1 MNPMAPSV
9 DMLRGA
15 PSLTALSGADESR
28 IRQTAQQFEATFMAQ
43 MLRPMFEGLSTE
55 APFGGGHV
63 LGTPCLEASGLL
75 GQTLGQTLGQGGQA
89 AGVFGGAHAA
99 APSLGAADCP
109 ACMRIISAMT

>member
-55 APFGGGHV
+55 APFGGGHAEETWRGFMIDEMGKQISRAGGV
-63 LGTPCLEASGLL
+63 GLADQVMAEMIRMQSGQSTVPSE
-75 GQTLGQTLGQGGQA
+75 GDA
-89 AGVFGGAHAA
+89 A
-99 APSLGAADCP
+99 
-109 ACMRIISAMT
+109 

>member
-1 MNPMAPSV
+1 MNPLAPSV

-55 APFGGGHV
+55 APFGGGHAEETWRGFMIDEMGKQISRAGGV
-63 LGTPCLEASGLL
+63 GLADQVMAEMIRMQS
-75 GQTLGQTLGQGGQA
+75 GQT
-89 AGVFGGAHAA
+89 A
-99 APSLGAADCP
+99 APIEGDAA
-109 ACMRIISAMT
+109 

>member
-55 APFGGGHV
+55 APFGGGHAEETWR
-63 LGTPCLEASGLL
+63 GFMIDEMGKQISRSGGIGLADQVMAEMIRMQA
-75 GQTLGQTLGQGGQA
+75 GQS
-89 AGVFGGAHAA
+89 A
-99 APSLGAADCP
+99 APSEGAA
-109 ACMRIISAMT
+109 A

>member
-55 APFGGGHV
+55 APFGGGHAEETWRGFMIDEMGKQISRAGGV
-63 LGTPCLEASGLL
+63 GPADQVMAEMIRMQS
-75 GQTLGQTLGQGGQA
+75 GQT
-89 AGVFGGAHAA
+89 A
-99 APSLGAADCP
+99 APIEGDAA
-109 ACMRIISAMT
+109 

>member
-43 MLRPMFEGLSTE
+43 MLRPMFAGLSTE
-55 APFGGGHV
+55 APFGGGHAEETWRGFMIDEMGKQISRAGGV
-63 LGTPCLEASGLL
+63 GLADQVMAEMIRMQS
-75 GQTLGQTLGQGGQA
+75 GQT
-89 AGVFGGAHAA
+89 A
-99 APSLGAADCP
+99 APIEGDAA
-109 ACMRIISAMT
+109 

>member
-55 APFGGGHV
+55 APFGGGHAEETWRGFMIDEMGKQISRAGGV
-63 LGTPCLEASGLL
+63 GLADQVMAEMIRMQS
-75 GQTLGQTLGQGGQA
+75 GQT
-89 AGVFGGAHAA
+89 A
-99 APSLGAADCP
+99 APIEGDAA
-109 ACMRIISAMT
+109 

>member
-15 PSLTALSGADESR
+15 PSLTALSGAAESR

-55 APFGGGHV
+55 APFGGGHAEETWRGFMIDEMGKQISRAGGV
-63 LGTPCLEASGLL
+63 GLADQVMAEMIRMQS
-75 GQTLGQTLGQGGQA
+75 GQT
-89 AGVFGGAHAA
+89 A
-99 APSLGAADCP
+99 APIEGDAA
-109 ACMRIISAMT
+109 

>member
-28 IRQTAQQFEATFMAQ
+28 IRETAQQFEATFMAQ

-55 APFGGGHV
+55 APFGGGHAEETWRGFMIDEMGKQISRAGGV
-63 LGTPCLEASGLL
+63 GLADHVMAEMIRMQS
-75 GQTLGQTLGQGGQA
+75 GQT
-89 AGVFGGAHAA
+89 A
-99 APSLGAADCP
+99 APIEGDAA
-109 ACMRIISAMT
+109 

>member
-55 APFGGGHV
+55 APFGGGHAEETWRGFMIDEMGKQISRAGGV
-63 LGTPCLEASGLL
+63 GLADQVMAEMIRMQS
-75 GQTLGQTLGQGGQA
+75 GQT
-89 AGVFGGAHAA
+89 A
-99 APSLGAADCP
+99 APSEGAA
-109 ACMRIISAMT
+109 A

>member
-28 IRQTAQQFEATFMAQ
+28 IRETAQQFEATFMAQ

-55 APFGGGHV
+55 APFGGGHAEETWRGFMIDEMGKQISRAGGV
-63 LGTPCLEASGLL
+63 GLADQVMAEMIRMQS
-75 GQTLGQTLGQGGQA
+75 GQT
-89 AGVFGGAHAA
+89 A
-99 APSLGAADCP
+99 APSEGDAA
-109 ACMRIISAMT
+109 

>member
-28 IRQTAQQFEATFMAQ
+28 IRETAQQFEATFMAQ

-55 APFGGGHV
+55 APFGGGHAEETWRGFMIDEMGKQISRAGGV
-63 LGTPCLEASGLL
+63 GLADQVMAEMIRMQS
-75 GQTLGQTLGQGGQA
+75 GQT
-89 AGVFGGAHAA
+89 A
-99 APSLGAADCP
+99 APIEGDAA
-109 ACMRIISAMT
+109 

>member
-15 PSLTALSGADESR
+15 PSLTVLSGADESR

-55 APFGGGHV
+55 APFGGGHAEETWRGFMIDEMGKQISRAGGV
-63 LGTPCLEASGLL
+63 GLADQVMAEMIRMQS
-75 GQTLGQTLGQGGQA
+75 GQT
-89 AGVFGGAHAA
+89 A
-99 APSLGAADCP
+99 APIEGDAA
-109 ACMRIISAMT
+109 

>member
-15 PSLTALSGADESR
+15 PSLTPLSGADESR

-55 APFGGGHV
+55 APFGGGPPAE
-63 LGTPCLEASGLL
+63 TR
-75 GQTLGQTLGQGGQA
+75 GG
-89 AGVFGGAHAA
+89 G
-99 APSLGAADCP
+99 
-109 ACMRIISAMT
+109 SAWPTRR